1 MSKKFYSTS
10 SASMELSL
18 GAPPPLMAFIMVE
31 LACTL
36 TFCCATSC
44 KRARFSISRFPDY
57 KVMILPSSEA
67 GAGRS
72 EGGESAGEL
81 REGNGVGRTQPRPK
95 RDAQLLQE
103 DVKHAILFKIS

>member
-1 MSKKFYSTS
+1 
-10 SASMELSL
+10 
-18 GAPPPLMAFIMVE
+18 MAFIMVE

-36 TFCCATSC
+36 TFCWATSC
-44 KRARFSISRFPDY
+44 KRARLSQCYAPDY
-57 KVMILPSSEA
+57 KVMILPGSEA

-81 REGNGVGRTQPRPK
+81 REESGVDRTQPRPK

-103 DVKHAILFKIS
+103 DVRHAILSVIL